1 MQEFSVVRKPVPE
14 VARDVPVE
22 DATAQAQG
30 IEVPYTR
37 LAADVL
43 RRVAEEFVT
52 RDGTD
57 YGAAEK
63 TLEEKVT
70 HVKRQLDR
78 GEAAIVYDAESETI
92 NIVRRCVLR

>member
-1 MQEFSVVRKPVPE
+1 MAGPNDGV
-14 VARDVPVE
+14 
-22 DATAQAQG
+22 
-30 IEVPYTR
+30 EVPYTR
-37 LAADVL
+37 LAAEVL

-57 YGAAEK
+57 YGSVEK

-70 HVKRQLDR
+70 HLRGQLER

-92 NIVRRCVLR
+92 NIVPRRGLR